1 MKKLIDMVE
10 LLTEVATGMSQT
22 NSNDVMSTSTGSD
35 RQIVDGMFLAY
46 EFAEF
51 NASTCH
57 VYSRP
62 H

>member
-22 NSNDVMSTSTGSD
+22 NSNDVMSTSIGSN
-35 RQIVDGMFLAY
+35 RQIVDGMFLAHV
-46 EFAEF
+46 FAEF